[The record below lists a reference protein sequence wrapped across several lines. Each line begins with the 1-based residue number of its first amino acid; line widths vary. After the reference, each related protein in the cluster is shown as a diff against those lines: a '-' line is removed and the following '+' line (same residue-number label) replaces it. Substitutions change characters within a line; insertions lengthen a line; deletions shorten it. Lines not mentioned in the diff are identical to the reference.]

1 MLDEF
6 HLQRLNHNL
15 AAGVLAELLERDL
28 SKFNPLAPAPWTPYR
43 DEMCQLA
50 DRPLNDYVKEAFE
63 QQLHPFDRDMV
74 TTAELFEYLRKDKRL
89 RITREREVAMAL
101 KLLHGSY
108 KKPGVPVPG
117 VGQSVTVWIIRN
129 HDQYN
134 QLQQKKLVRSTY
146 HFIQNKEESNNGK
159 TITLKTKNTRASVK
173 KNNE

>member
-129 HDQYN
+129 HEQYN
-134 QLQQKKLVRSTY
+134 QLTAKEIGKKYVPFYT
-146 HFIQNKEESNNGK
+146 E
-159 TITLKTKNTRASVK
+159 
-173 KNNE
+173 